1 MFRYYTCIHTPVF
14 PSQLSGYSSLSGAL
28 SLSPSQFTH
37 PCHHR
42 VPQPVAKTTG
52 RPIYQPIMFD
62 YIGYF
67 QQGVLLADFNARSVN
82 ALVQMVVGGNDLP
95 LANTCVKEMNLYI
108 MVRMSCNTESICLTN
123 HWFSGRVTSIW
134 IGHTVL
140 LRVPQWLA
148 FSSVPV
154 LLCTFGN
161 SSKLVILPQ
170 WNQSQWHCF
179 QKAMSSAA
187 TCTRW
192 KIGNGGVQYEKI
204 ILVGLY
210 NIGSD
215 VWQADIAVD
224 LWACIG
230 NLSSQL
236 LIWYRIV
243 ISLRFTHVQLSM
255 ALDCIPNIPRN
266 TSMEQ

>member
-108 MVRMSCNTESICLTN
+108 MWPGYEHLN
-123 HWFSGRVTSIW
+123 
-134 IGHTVL
+134 
-140 LRVPQWLA
+140 WLYSTPA
-148 FSSVPV
+148 SSSMTRIQLGASVAV
-154 LLCTFGN
+154 HFW
-161 SSKLVILPQ
+161 KFVE
-170 WNQSQWHCF
+170 
-179 QKAMSSAA
+179 KAMSSAA

-224 LWACIG
+224 L
-230 NLSSQL
+230 
-236 LIWYRIV
+236 
-243 ISLRFTHVQLSM
+243 
-255 ALDCIPNIPRN
+255 
-266 TSMEQ
+266 